1 MDITFKNN
9 TKSRITISCKRS
21 SDKKVSVHE
30 YSTESFSNV
39 LNKNN
44 KNLKLLLDNFQANP
58 SLKGFI
64 DENLKAL
71 TEELSPYSD
80 KLPQWVLACINVYG
94 DNDRHWASHILTY
107 DNNDSSISFHDIDT
121 YIDLLKKVATMAILV
136 RRWGQRCFN
145 CKTWKRC
152 KHHHRCTSKNMRGIR
167 LQFQ

>member
-80 KLPQWVLACINVYG
+80 KLPQWVLAGINVYG

-121 YIDLLKKVATMAILV
+121 YIDLLKKSGNNGHFGETLGSAMLQLQNLEKV
-136 RRWGQRCFN
+136 Q
-145 CKTWKRC
+145 
-152 KHHHRCTSKNMRGIR
+152 TSPPMY
-167 LQFQ
+167 F